1 MEKTI
6 TKTKI
11 KVEIDN
17 ELKDRILTRNLEQEE
32 KQVII
37 HCKIETLFPT
47 NIRIWPSTFLFP
59 HGSGNK
65 SRLISN
71 FNIPLAPTWEYITDS
86 VTFTLVFS
94 ALQSCEMFDMVEV
107 LPYSGWGAF
116 KKMNITR
123 NKTDVYNITL
133 Y

>member
-17 ELKDRILTRNLEQEE
+17 ELKDLILKKSMEQEE

-37 HCKIETLFPT
+37 NCTIATLFPT
-47 NIRIWPSTFLFP
+47 SIRIWPATYLFP
-59 HGSGNK
+59 HGSNQK
-65 SRLISN
+65 SNLISN
-71 FNIPLAPTWEYITDS
+71 FNIPLAPTWEFIFEP

-94 ALQSCEMFDMVEV
+94 ALPKCEMFDMVEV
-107 LPYSGWGAF
+107 LPYTGSGAF
-116 KKMNITR
+116 RKLNILR
-123 NKTDVYNITL
+123 NKTDVYNIVL
-133 Y
+133 D